1 MPKPLDNPI
10 PGGKFNEEI
19 ERKRLRDQFA
29 GRAMEGLMGRL
40 ELIDSI
46 AQARGMTAENYI
58 GITAYGIADGM
69 MKARDGK

>member
-10 PGGKFNEEI
+10 PGSKYNEEI

-29 GRAMEGLMGRL
+29 GRAMEALLGMEFVQLLLR
-40 ELIDSI
+40 DS
-46 AQARGMTAENYI
+46 RNRPDMI
-58 GITAYGIADGM
+58 GVISYEIADSM